1 MVVRLKNPFYS
12 RIFHEINHPA
22 IGVPALFQTPIYKLY
37 VETTLLFILQGFIQ
51 WHSILGRLNRCH
63 MKKIENGCD
72 PSQVDTYYPLVM
84 SNIAIETCH
93 L

>member
-51 WHSILGRLNRCH
+51 
-63 MKKIENGCD
+63 
-72 PSQVDTYYPLVM
+72 
-84 SNIAIETCH
+84 
-93 L
+93 

>member
-1 MVVRLKNPFYS
+1 MFSTLLGVLHASRSEDCNDSLIITIWRFPEMVVRLKNPFYF

-51 WHSILGRLNRCH
+51 
-63 MKKIENGCD
+63 
-72 PSQVDTYYPLVM
+72 
-84 SNIAIETCH
+84 
-93 L
+93 